1 MNFDIIISAIIG
13 FLAGGGISL
22 MFKIINKKMNNGL
35 NYCKILFMAIGG
47 YVGWLINEFKP
58 TFPLMLVAI
67 IFILYDTWTA
77 YQLNKRAK
85 EKYPDK
91 IGQEKVKFTST
102 SFGKVVRSTIPKRL
116 MLIILAYLVEHWIFI
131 GVKVPLSY
139 IVAGIICFEQAW
151 SILENESSC
160 RSEKDGM
167 FLKLLQRIM
176 IDKTERYFDI
186 NLDDFKDKEEQE
198 DEQK

>member
-1 MNFDIIISAIIG
+1 MKIKNDIV
-13 FLAGGGISL
+13 
-22 MFKIINKKMNNGL
+22 MDNGL
-35 NYCKILFMAIGG
+35 NYSKILFISIGG
-47 YVGWLINEFKP
+47 YVGWLVNEFKP
-58 TFPLMLVAI
+58 TFPLMLVVI
-67 IFILYDTWTA
+67 VFILYDTWTA

-91 IGQEKVKFTST
+91 VKQEKVKFTST
-102 SFGKVVRSTIPKRL
+102 SFAKVVMSTIPKRL
-116 MLIILAYLVEHWIFI
+116 ILIILAYLVEHWIFI

-176 IDKTERYFDI
+176 IDKTERYFDV
-186 NLDDFKDKEEQE
+186 NLDDLKNKKEQKDE
-198 DEQK
+198 DENK